1 MFNLTGVKI
10 NLNFSLKVRKLT
22 PLVRP
27 KDKSESKMTDNSKAN
42 PFPNL
47 LAPLDLG
54 FTKIAN
60 RTLMGSMH
68 TGLEEEKNGWAKL
81 AAFYEERA
89 KGGVGIIVTGGV
101 SPNKRGRISPFGCE
115 MSHFW
120 HVDKHK
126 TVTAAVH
133 KYPTKICLQ
142 LLHTGR
148 YAYHPFSVAP
158 SKVKSPISPF
168 TPKAMSERQI
178 LSTIKDYAS
187 SAKLAAKAGYDGV
200 EIMGSEG
207 YLINQFACL
216 RTNQRD
222 DDWGGSIENRMR
234 LAIETVKAVRAKV
247 GEKFIIIFRLSML
260 DLVEGGNSWDEV
272 VTMAKAVEKA
282 GATIINTGIGWHEA
296 RVPTIVTSVP
306 RAAFTWVTERMKKEV
321 SIPLVTTN
329 RINTPE
335 VAEDILSSG
344 QADMVSMAR
353 PFLADANFVN
363 KAAENKSDEINTC
376 IGCNQACLDH
386 VFQQKRASCLV
397 NPRACYET
405 ELNFDKAPSS
415 KKLAV
420 IGAGP
425 AGLAFSVYASERGHK
440 VELFDKIS
448 EIGGQFNVAK
458 QVPGKEEFY
467 ETLRYF
473 NKKLALHEVPV
484 HLNNE
489 QSVESLL
496 ASGFDEVIL
505 ATGIKPRKLDIK
517 GIDHPKVLSYLQ
529 VLRDKVEVGDKVAII
544 GAGGIGFDVA
554 SYLAEEGESLTIN
567 RDAWLNNWG
576 VDKDY
581 QHAGALNTD
590 KLYQKI
596 ETSREITL
604 LQRKKSKVGKGL
616 GKTSGW
622 VHRANLGKHGVNMIP
637 GVTYKAISD
646 EGLLIEVDGKEQLL
660 AVDNVIVCA
669 GQEPNRDLQQALE
682 AGGMKVNLIGGAN
695 VAAELDAKRAIRQAA
710 ELAMEI

>member
-1 MFNLTGVKI
+1 MITLSTTKN
-10 NLNFSLKVRKLT
+10 SSE
-22 PLVRP
+22 
-27 KDKSESKMTDNSKAN
+27 DK
-42 PFPNL
+42 PFEHL

-54 FTKIAN
+54 FTQLAN

-68 TGLEEEKNGWAKL
+68 TGLEEEKGGFTKL

-89 KGGVGIIVTGGV
+89 KGGVGLIVTGGV
-101 SPNKRGRISPFGCE
+101 SPNKRGRIAPFGSE
-115 MSHFW
+115 LSHFW
-120 HVDKHK
+120 HVNKHK
-126 TVTAAVH
+126 EVTAAVH

-148 YAYHPFSVAP
+148 YAFHPFSVAP
-158 SKVKSPISPF
+158 SKVKSPITPF

-178 LSTIKDYAS
+178 LGTIKDYAHA
-187 SAKLAAKAGYDGV
+187 SALAAKAGYDGV

-216 RTNQRD
+216 RTNQRTD
-222 DDWGGSIENRMR
+222 NWGGSIENRMR
-234 LAIETVKAVRAKV
+234 LAIETIKAVRAKV

-260 DLVEGGNSWDEV
+260 DLVEGGNTWDEV

-282 GATIINTGIGWHEA
+282 GATLINTGIGWHEA

-306 RAAFTWVTERMKKEV
+306 RAAFTWITERMKKEV

-335 VAEDILSSG
+335 VAEEVLASG

-353 PFLADANFVN
+353 PFLADADFVN
-363 KAAENKSDEINTC
+363 KAAANKSDEINTC

-405 ELNFDKAPSS
+405 ELNFEQTKQA
-415 KKLAV
+415 KKIAV

-425 AGLAFSVYASERGHK
+425 AGLAFSVYAKERGHQ

-458 QVPGKEEFY
+458 QIPGKEEFY

-473 NKKLALHEVPV
+473 NKQLTLHKIPV
-484 HLNNE
+484 HLNSE
-489 QSVESLL
+489 QSAESLL
-496 ASGFDEVIL
+496 AAGFDDVVL

-517 GIDHPKVLSYLQ
+517 GFEHPKVLSYLQ
-529 VLRDKVEVGDKVAII
+529 VLRDKVSVGKKVAII

-554 SYLAEEGESLTIN
+554 SYLAESGESLTTN
-567 RDAWLNNWG
+567 LNAWLKNWG
-576 VDKDY
+576 VDKAY
-581 QHAGALNTD
+581 QGSGALLEHSAD
-590 KLYQKI
+590 DHQPP
-596 ETSREITL
+596 EREITL
-604 LQRKKSKVGKGL
+604 LQRKTTKVGKGL

-622 VHRANLGKHGVNMIP
+622 VHRANLVKHGVKMVP
-637 GVTYKAISD
+637 GVTYKAITD
-646 EGLLIEVDGKEQLL
+646 AGLLIDVNGKEQLL
-660 AVDNVIVCA
+660 EVDNVIICA

-682 AGGMKVNLIGGAN
+682 QGGMKVHLIGGAN

-710 ELAMEI
+710 ELAMVI